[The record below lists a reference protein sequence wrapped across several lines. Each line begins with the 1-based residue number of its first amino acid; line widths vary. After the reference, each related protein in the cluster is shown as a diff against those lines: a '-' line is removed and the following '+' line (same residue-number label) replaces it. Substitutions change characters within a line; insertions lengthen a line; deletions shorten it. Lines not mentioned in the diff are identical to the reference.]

1 MSRARR
7 VFRHVQAR
15 PRLMAATLLGLALV
29 MALPTSLVPRWPT
42 RALLGW
48 NLGAV
53 VYLLLVARMMLGADA
68 KSIGRRALAEDEG
81 RHAVLAVVIV
91 ASLACLG
98 AIVAQLADAKG
109 LQGAA
114 RYGHVALAA
123 ATVLTAWSF
132 IHTIFALHYAHD
144 YYLARVRGLGEGG
157 LSFPGT
163 PEPDYLD
170 FLYFAFVIGTSGQTA
185 DVGFTT
191 SAMRRTG
198 LLHCVLAFVFN
209 TTLLALTIN
218 MAAGL
223 F

>member
-7 VFRHVQAR
+7 VFRHLQAR
-15 PRLMAATLLGLALV
+15 PRLIAATVLGIALAL
-29 MALPTSLVPRWPT
+29 MLPGTWVPRWPT

-48 NLGAV
+48 NLGVV

-81 RHAVLAVVIV
+81 RHAVLALVIV

-109 LQGAA
+109 LEGAA

-123 ATVLTAWSF
+123 GTVLTAWGF
-132 IHTIFALHYAHD
+132 IHTIFAVHYAHD
-144 YYLARVRGLGEGG
+144 YHLARVRGVGDGG
-157 LSFPGT
+157 LRFPGT
-163 PEPDYLD
+163 EEPDYID

-185 DVGFTT
+185 DIDFTT

-198 LLHCVLAFVFN
+198 LIHCVLAFVFN